1 MAETTTR
8 TAPDAADEAAEGQ
21 ERPRQNHRYLITST
35 WTGTLLLLVAIWS
48 VATMLTGRDAAEA
61 LQRARRDTANLT
73 RVVAE
78 QTVRTI
84 AGVDQILSF
93 LSYDLSRL
101 KHADPKL
108 GDVLRHATQ
117 GSAVLLQLSFTD
129 PEGTLIQTSV
139 DAPPARVNLADREH
153 FKVHKEGRAEGLFI
167 SRPVFGRA
175 SGRWSIQ
182 LSRRIDGD
190 GGAFGGIV
198 VASLDP
204 FYFSHTFDNLDVG
217 KQGAITIIGQ
227 DGILRA
233 RSVMDE
239 KIIGQDLSG
248 TSLFKTA
255 LERKEGFLRSASR
268 IDGVTRLW
276 GFRTVS
282 GYPLMVLAGFSE
294 DEFMADALVR
304 RKTYLTV
311 AAAST
316 AALLAMALIVTWQT
330 RGQQRAL
337 AIVDETALRLRGSE
351 QRLRDIAETASDWFW
366 EMDERLRFSS
376 FSGSFDGL
384 VAGRPSIVGCHIDEI
399 AVREPGDGET
409 WHRHHQTLTER
420 APFRHFEYA
429 VRGADGDLRI
439 WSLNGKPVFDGR
451 ERFRGYRG
459 SGSDITERRRAE
471 RSLAASERR
480 YRAMFAA
487 VGQPIVVTDPAGGIV
502 GFNPSA
508 ERLFGL
514 GESEVLGRNVACLMP
529 EDQAAAHPARIA
541 AYRGSG
547 RANPVSGLRELTAR
561 RADGTLVPIEIDL
574 SSWHNDDG
582 DFFIG
587 IVRDI
592 STTKQIQT
600 ELRRA
605 RDSAEQASRMKSEF
619 LATVSHELRTPM
631 NGVLVA
637 LDLLRREDIDPA
649 AARRLTLIAH
659 RSAEGLLGLLD
670 DILDFSKLEAGQTT
684 IEAKACAPAAV
695 VGTVIDALGP
705 RAAEKGI
712 ALAARMLPSMP
723 EAVMTDPARLRQIL
737 FNLVGNAL
745 KFTAAGHVAV
755 RGRRGADLGGDRF
768 LLEFEVED
776 TGIGIDPAV
785 LPTLFD
791 SFTQADASITRRFG
805 GTGLGLA
812 ISKELCQLLGGE
824 ISVVSAPG
832 QGSVF
837 RFTIACRAADQAGL
851 PAPALPEEAPPTPAL
866 PRLLILA
873 VDDNDINR
881 ETARALLEL
890 AGHSVVTAGGGREAI
905 GLAAE
910 TRFDIVLMDLQMPE
924 MDGLTA
930 TDRIRALPPPYGT
943 VPVIAWTAHASA
955 STRSECL
962 AAGLSGFVTKPLRPA
977 ALFAEMAAVLSA
989 GGSDNDA
996 AAHDEPPP
1004 SPPDDDDH
1012 ALLDR
1017 ELVDILVDALGEEGW
1032 PSFVES
1038 FALSARTQIA
1048 SLAEGL
1054 AAGADHRKLAHTL
1067 KGMAWS
1073 AGARRLGN
1081 AALTIEQGDR
1091 EEASALAS
1099 SLDETLNDTMS
1110 AFKEK
1115 TASKPIENHHA

>member
-1 MAETTTR
+1 MAETTTQA
-8 TAPDAADEAAEGQ
+8 APDAADEANEGK
-21 ERPRQNHRYLITST
+21 ESTRQNHRYLIIST
-35 WTGTLLLLVAIWS
+35 WSGTLLLLAAIWS
-48 VATMLTGRDAAEA
+48 VATMLAGRDAAEA
-61 LQRARRDTANLT
+61 LQRAHRDTANLT

-153 FKVHKEGRAEGLFI
+153 FKVHKEGRADGLFI

-217 KQGAITIIGQ
+217 KQGAITIIGY

-239 KIIGQDLSG
+239 KIIGQYLSG

-255 LERKEGFLRSASR
+255 LEQKEGFLRSASR
-268 IDGVTRLW
+268 IDGVSRLW

-294 DEFMADALVR
+294 DEFMADVVVR
-304 RKTYLTV
+304 RNTYLTV

-337 AIVDETALRLRGSE
+337 TVVDETALRLRGSE

-366 EMDERLRFSS
+366 EMDEHLRFSS

-384 VAGRPSIVGCHIDEI
+384 VAGRPSIVGCHLDDI

-439 WSLNGKPVFDGR
+439 WSLNGKPVFDAR
-451 ERFRGYRG
+451 ERFQGYRG

-487 VGQPIVVTDPAGGIV
+487 VGQPIIVTDPAGGIV

-514 GESEVLGRNVACLMP
+514 GESEVLGRNVVCLMP
-529 EDQAAAHPARIA
+529 EDQAATHPARIT
-541 AYRGSG
+541 AYRESG
-547 RANPVSGLRELTAR
+547 RSNPVSGLRELTAR

-582 DFFIG
+582 DFLIG
-587 IVRDI
+587 IIRDI
-592 STTKQIQT
+592 STTMQIQT

-637 LDLLRREDIDPA
+637 LDLLRRDDVAPA
-649 AARRLTLIAH
+649 ERRNLTTIAH
-659 RSAEGLLGLLD
+659 RSADGLLGLLD

-684 IEAKACAPAAV
+684 IEAKLCAPATV

-705 RAAEKGI
+705 RAAEKRI
-712 ALAARMLPSMP
+712 ALTARMLPSMP

-755 RGRRGADLGGDRF
+755 RGRRGANLGDDRF

-824 ISVVSAPG
+824 ISVDSAPG
-832 QGSVF
+832 RGSVF
-837 RFTIACRAADQAGL
+837 RFTIACQAGQ
-851 PAPALPEEAPPTPAL
+851 PAPALAEESSHIPAL

-881 ETARALLEL
+881 ETARVLLEL
-890 AGHSVVTAGGGREAI
+890 NGHSVVTAAGGHEAI

-930 TDRIRALPPPYGT
+930 TDRIRALPPPYGA

-962 AAGLSGFVTKPLRPA
+962 AGGLSGFVTKPLRPA
-977 ALFAEMAAVLSA
+977 ALFTEIAAVLSA
-989 GGSDNDA
+989 RESDSETA
-996 AAHDEPPP
+996 ANTAADGASPP
-1004 SPPDDDDH
+1004 SPSDDDD
-1012 ALLDR
+1012 ALLDS
-1017 ELVDILVDALGEEGW
+1017 ELVDILVDALGKEGW

-1048 SLAEGL
+1048 ALVEGL

-1081 AALTIEQGDR
+1081 AALKIEQGDKG
-1091 EEASALAS
+1091 EADALCS
-1099 SLDETLNDTMS
+1099 SIDGILSDTMRALKGTPPS
-1110 AFKEK
+1110 ETTEK
-1115 TASKPIENHHA
+1115 HHA